1 MQRHCRIFR
10 LGYNFGPHSLCAGHS
25 LYGFFR
31 NDCLSDF
38 VDCHAGIQKKI
49 ILQMRFEL
57 YWEEKND
64 KSQRTVL
71 WLLLYDNQRAVPFR
85 VAELESVIRT

>member
-1 MQRHCRIFR
+1 M
-10 LGYNFGPHSLCAGHS
+10 
-25 LYGFFR
+25 
-31 NDCLSDF
+31 
-38 VDCHAGIQKKI
+38 